1 MESFEDKYQKKHKRL
16 SFIKSGIRI
25 GACGIVLFSPV
36 ASTPNVLVGV
46 LALGFLIAEVIGIA
60 EEMI

>member
-1 MESFEDKYQKKHKRL
+1 MMESFEDKYQKKHKRL

-25 GACGIVLFSPV
+25 VACVSALFSTDIVL
-36 ASTPNVLVGV
+36 AVGF
-46 LALGFLIAEVIGIA
+46 LSLGFAVAEIVGIF